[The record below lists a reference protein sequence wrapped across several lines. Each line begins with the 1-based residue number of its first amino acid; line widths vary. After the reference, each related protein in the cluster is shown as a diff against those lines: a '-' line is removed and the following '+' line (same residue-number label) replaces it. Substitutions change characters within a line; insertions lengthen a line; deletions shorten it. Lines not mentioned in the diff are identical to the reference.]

1 MTANSRGLIYDL
13 NVTEI
18 RPIVLTH
25 DMTANSRGLIY
36 DLNVTEIRSI
46 VLTNLKWQLTLLA

>member
-1 MTANSRGLIYDL
+1 MTANSRGLIYYL

-25 DMTANSRGLIY
+25 MT
-36 DLNVTEIRSI
+36 
-46 VLTNLKWQLTLLA
+46 